1 MYSFSVTAGQIVD
14 FDIDTPQNGTGGL
27 QSYIRVFNAQ
37 GTQLSA
43 NDNATAPNEP
53 TLGFDAYLRVTF
65 VTAGTYYVAVSNANN
80 IGYDPTTGNGDTGGG
95 SNTTGAYQL
104 IVQTAPTTVNDT
116 DDAISEATPLGQI
129 TTNPNTTSANINP
142 ETDVDMLGF
151 SVTAGQVVDFDV
163 DTALNGSTGLNS
175 YIRLFNAQGQEL
187 ASNNNGAAPG
197 EDTTGFDAYLRYTFS
212 TAGTY
217 YVAVSNST
225 NITYNATTGDGD
237 TVGGQNT
244 TGAYQ
249 ISITGLPVDIDDSL
263 PEAAS
268 IGSVTTGGLTLTAAI
283 NPDIDVDVTR
293 FTVTAGQ
300 TVDFDIDTDLN
311 GAGGLNSY
319 LRIYDS
325 SGNMLALN
333 NNAAAPGE
341 SSAGFDAYLRYT
353 FVSAGNYFVA
363 VSNANNT
370 GYNVMTGDN
379 DTAGGVGSIGEYRL
393 TIQGIVA
400 SADDTDD
407 TIAEAVNIGA
417 ASTTA
422 KTIDSSLSVATDV
435 NMISFT
441 VTTGQTVDFDI
452 DTITNGGA
460 GLQSY
465 LRLFSA
471 NGTQLAANDNATAPG
486 EGTVG
491 FDAYL
496 RYTFATAG
504 TYYLAVSNASNTA
517 YDAVTGT
524 GDSSSGVNVTG
535 SYTLIVQAQAP
546 AATPTLTLVVNPTSI
561 AEIGGVATGT
571 VTRVDADT
579 TAALVVNVQSA
590 NTNSATVPATV
601 TILAGQ
607 TSANFAVTAV
617 HSTTLATRSVLI
629 SVTSSGFV
637 NASQSITITDSDSTG
652 HNNDVPEDV
661 SGDGAVSPLDALLV
675 INHLNINGPGPVPST
690 NPPPF
695 LDVNADGFVTALDAL
710 FVINRLNAGSGEGEA
725 TELSTEVGS
734 ASANDQSSTDLD
746 NLRSRRKWTGAID
759 DFFANF

>member
-1 MYSFSVTAGQIVD
+1 M
-14 FDIDTPQNGTGGL
+14 

-333 NNAAAPGE
+333 NNAPP
-341 SSAGFDAYLRYT
+341 L
-353 FVSAGNYFVA
+353 
-363 VSNANNT
+363 ANRPP
-370 GYNVMTGDN
+370 D
-379 DTAGGVGSIGEYRL
+379 
-393 TIQGIVA
+393 
-400 SADDTDD
+400 
-407 TIAEAVNIGA
+407 
-417 ASTTA
+417 STPTCV
-422 KTIDSSLSVATDV
+422 IRLSVLATTSSQFP
-435 NMISFT
+435 MP
-441 VTTGQTVDFDI
+441 TT
-452 DTITNGGA
+452 
-460 GLQSY
+460 
-465 LRLFSA
+465 
-471 NGTQLAANDNATAPG
+471 
-486 EGTVG
+486 
-491 FDAYL
+491 
-496 RYTFATAG
+496 
-504 TYYLAVSNASNTA
+504 
-517 YDAVTGT
+517 
-524 GDSSSGVNVTG
+524 
-535 SYTLIVQAQAP
+535 
-546 AATPTLTLVVNPTSI
+546 
-561 AEIGGVATGT
+561 
-571 VTRVDADT
+571 
-579 TAALVVNVQSA
+579 
-590 NTNSATVPATV
+590 PAT
-601 TILAGQ
+601 
-607 TSANFAVTAV
+607 TS
-617 HSTTLATRSVLI
+617 
-629 SVTSSGFV
+629 
-637 NASQSITITDSDSTG
+637 
-652 HNNDVPEDV
+652 
-661 SGDGAVSPLDALLV
+661 
-675 INHLNINGPGPVPST
+675 
-690 NPPPF
+690 
-695 LDVNADGFVTALDAL
+695 
-710 FVINRLNAGSGEGEA
+710 
-725 TELSTEVGS
+725 
-734 ASANDQSSTDLD
+734 
-746 NLRSRRKWTGAID
+746 
-759 DFFANF
+759 